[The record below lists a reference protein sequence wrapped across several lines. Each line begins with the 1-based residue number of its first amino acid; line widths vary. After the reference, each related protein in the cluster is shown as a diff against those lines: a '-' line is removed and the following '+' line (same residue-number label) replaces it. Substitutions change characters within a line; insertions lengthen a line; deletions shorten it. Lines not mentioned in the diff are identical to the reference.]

1 MKDPK
6 QKLYCY
12 VDETGQDTEGELF
25 IVSVVVTKKDREE
38 IIQSLEKLERETGK
52 GKTKWIRTKNEFKAA
67 YLERILN
74 SKMFKNKIYYS
85 LSKETKSYKEVTLIT
100 VASAI
105 TAAKDQEDYQAL
117 VFIDGLSKSEIP
129 RVGSSLRKI
138 GIHTEKVRG
147 IKDENNAIIRLA
159 DAISGLIR
167 EQYRGILYAKKL
179 CKTGEENKTLT
190 KV

>member
-1 MKDPK
+1 M
-6 QKLYCY
+6 
-12 VDETGQDTEGELF
+12 
-25 IVSVVVTKKDREE
+25 
-38 IIQSLEKLERETGK
+38 EKFEQETGK
-52 GKTKWIRTKNEFKAA
+52 GKTKWIRTKNEFRIA
-67 YLERILN
+67 YLERILK
-74 SKMFKNKIYYS
+74 SKLFNKKIYYS
-85 LSKETKSYKEVTLIT
+85 LSKDTKSYKELTLIT

-105 TAAKDQEDYQAL
+105 TAVKNQEDYQAL

-129 RVGSSLRKI
+129 KVGSSLRRI

-147 IKDENNAIIRLA
+147 IKDENDAIIRLA

-167 EQYRGILYAKKL
+167 EQYRGITYAKKL